1 MRDAK
6 FKVGDSVIRE
16 GGTVVRKIVAME
28 WDEEDNT
35 WYLSFSE
42 GEDAVSDEKF
52 YRTVKLSETC
62 SIGIEQLSVEEL
74 ASLVEK
80 AEKLLK
86 QKQEECQKEIEDWI
100 AGHTC
105 YGEIDSDDLKAELF
119 DNTQSVI
126 DMLQRYLDKK
136 GK

>member
-1 MRDAK
+1 MD
-6 FKVGDSVIRE
+6 
-16 GGTVVRKIVAME
+16 T
-28 WDEEDNT
+28 T
-35 WYLSFSE
+35 WTE
-42 GEDAVSDEKF
+42 QF
-52 YRTVKLSETC
+52 YTPSQES
-62 SIGIEQLSVEEL
+62 SIDIDKMSVEEL

-86 QKQEECQKEIEDWI
+86 EKQEAKQAEIKAWVDEMVRF
-100 AGHTC
+100 
-105 YGEIDSDDLKAELF
+105 GEMDFEALEHELF

>member
-1 MRDAK
+1 MQD
-6 FKVGDSVIRE
+6 
-16 GGTVVRKIVAME
+16 
-28 WDEEDNT
+28 
-35 WYLSFSE
+35 
-42 GEDAVSDEKF
+42 
-52 YRTVKLSETC
+52 
-62 SIGIEQLSVEEL
+62 IEQLSVEEL

-105 YGEIDSDDLKAELF
+105 YGEIDSDDLKADLF
-119 DNTQSVI
+119 ANTQSVI